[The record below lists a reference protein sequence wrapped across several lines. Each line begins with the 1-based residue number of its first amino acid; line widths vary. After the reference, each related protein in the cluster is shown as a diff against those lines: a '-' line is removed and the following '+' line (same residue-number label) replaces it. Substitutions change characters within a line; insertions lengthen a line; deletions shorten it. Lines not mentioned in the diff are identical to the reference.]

1 MVHGLRVTGQSIEIG
16 LIEPC
21 IQSYSRIYKQKFG
34 DSRPAKMAKGDL
46 IDMIC
51 QARDDAEKMHK
62 KAPLNKV
69 RVAHSW
75 VDPRHDAES
84 VNID

>member
-1 MVHGLRVTGQSIEIG
+1 MVLGLHETGQSIEIG

-21 IQSYSRIYKQKFG
+21 IKSYSRLYKQKFG
-34 DSRPAKMAKGDL
+34 DNHPIAMAKGDL

-51 QARDDAEKMHK
+51 QARDDAEKMLK

-75 VDPRHDAES
+75 VDPRYDAES
-84 VNID
+84 VDFD